1 VLAAGEARFGEG
13 WEKLEE
19 IALPPFSPAD
29 VQEEEHKKNIMSNHL
44 GGICG
49 KKKAN

>member
-1 VLAAGEARFGEG
+1 VFAAGASFGEG

-19 IALPPFSPAD
+19 IALPPFSLLMCGKKNI
-29 VQEEEHKKNIMSNHL
+29 KKNIMSNHL